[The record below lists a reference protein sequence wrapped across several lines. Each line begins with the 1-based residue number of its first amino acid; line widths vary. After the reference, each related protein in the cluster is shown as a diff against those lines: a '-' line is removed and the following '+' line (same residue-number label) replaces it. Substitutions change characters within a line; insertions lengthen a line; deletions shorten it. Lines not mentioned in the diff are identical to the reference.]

1 MLLLLGC
8 KSLAGRM
15 CNLSVSLGGGVDC
28 SKVKHS
34 PYCSGVI
41 ICLESLPILLAI
53 NYLYFA
59 DIELS
64 ILVQLF

>member
-15 CNLSVSLGGGVDC
+15 CNLSVSLGGGDC

-34 PYCSGVI
+34 PYCSGLI
-41 ICLESLPILLAI
+41 IFLESLPILLAI